1 MREDGLMAA
10 RPGPEEEAFEA
21 GLRPTTLDDFV
32 GQDELKER
40 LSILMEAARGR
51 GEPVDHVLF
60 SGPPGLGKTTLAAI
74 LADGMG
80 AQFRA
85 TSGPALER
93 AGDVAA
99 ILSNLHAGDVMFI
112 DEVHRLPRAVE
123 EILYTAMED
132 FQLDIVV
139 GKGAGASSIRL
150 DLPPFTL
157 IGATTRVGRVSAPLR
172 DRFGYLARI
181 DYYRPEELERIVDRS
196 ARILA
201 IAIDDGGRRSI
212 ATRSRGT
219 PRIANRLLRR
229 VRDYATVRASGV
241 VDAVTAD
248 QAMEVFEVDAAGL
261 DRVDRA
267 ILDAVVSKFG
277 GGPVGLST
285 LAIAVS
291 EETQTVEDAYE
302 PYLLQMGFLQR
313 TPRGR
318 IATAL
323 AYRHLGIA
331 MPEPSEQ
338 TRLL

>member
-1 MREDGLMAA
+1 MREDGLLAG
-10 RPGPEEEAFEA
+10 RPGPEDAAFEA
-21 GLRPTTLDDFV
+21 GLRPRSLDEFV

-51 GEPVDHVLF
+51 GEPLDHVLF

-74 LADGMG
+74 LAEGMG
-80 AQFRA
+80 AQLRA
-85 TSGPALER
+85 TSGPVLER
-93 AGDVAA
+93 AGDLAA
-99 ILSNLHAGDVMFI
+99 ILSNLQGGDVMFI

-139 GKGAGASSIRL
+139 GKGAGANSIRL
-150 DLPPFTL
+150 ELPPFTL

-172 DRFGYLARI
+172 DRFGYVARI
-181 DYYRPEELERIVDRS
+181 DYYRPEELEAIVERS
-196 ARILA
+196 ARLLGITIDRDGRRA
-201 IAIDDGGRRSI
+201 IAQ
-212 ATRSRGT
+212 RSRGT
-219 PRIANRLLRR
+219 PRIGNRLLRR
-229 VRDYATVRASGV
+229 VRDFAAVRADGA
-241 VDAVTAD
+241 VDVAIAE
-248 QAMEVFEVDAAGL
+248 QALEVFEVDAAGL

-267 ILDAVVSKFG
+267 ILEAVIHKFG

-302 PYLLQMGFLQR
+302 PFLLQMGFLQR
-313 TPRGR
+313 TSRGR

-323 AYRHLGIA
+323 AYRHLGLEVPTAI
-331 MPEPSEQ
+331 EQ
-338 TRLL
+338 GKLL